1 MGDAF
6 FKVFFISCFIILFL
20 AGGIMFYQMQE
31 ETVDRRQVER
41 YLSSRGKAPVPKA
54 WRDQIGNGI

>member
-20 AGGIMFYQMQE
+20 AGGIMFYQMQAE
-31 ETVDRRQVER
+31 SLDKRQVER
-41 YLSSRGKAPVPKA
+41 YVNSRGKAPVPSA
-54 WRDQIGNGI
+54 WRGKVGDGI